1 MTKPMHKK
9 ILMKKVD
16 LSLLGIHVPGSFN
29 ILKKKKREREK
40 QKETDHAV
48 TSFYFI
54 ILTKSGQCRMLRV
67 LLTLLESKTSVCS
80 ATAKLPIMGSYL
92 MSLVILWMVI

>member
-9 ILMKKVD
+9 RLRKKVD
-16 LSLLGIHVPGSFN
+16 LSLLGTHVPGSFN
-29 ILKKKKREREK
+29 ILKKKKKREK

-54 ILTKSGQCRMLRV
+54 ILTKSGQCRMLNEENF
-67 LLTLLESKTSVCS
+67 TSKCILFQCVFF
-80 ATAKLPIMGSYL
+80 
-92 MSLVILWMVI
+92 SL